1 MKLTVVGWYGTETI
15 GDRAILVGI
24 LSRISKVKC
33 IEKITIG
40 ALNPFFT
47 ERTILEDKRFIKQVT
62 NEHVELAVFNS
73 KSKSEIN
80 KFVAESDFII
90 MGGGPIMAIPDL
102 KMVDYTI
109 KLAKSLGKKTGIIG
123 CGFDP
128 LKTKEFI
135 NVGARILENSD
146 VKIFRDGTARKNAI
160 ELMQSLNK
168 PFNDYE
174 YKVALD
180 PAIEA
185 ALVYRKSKQDNLI
198 INRSEVVIN
207 FRELPEIY
215 NEFDKKDNINSEL
228 RKFVVDF
235 CGSQADKPVRFV
247 PMHYFRDGNDDR
259 DFINKLNF
267 DLGGIPNLV
276 VQNEVLTL
284 EETFDAFY
292 YSAYCVGMRFHSVVL
307 MTILN
312 GNNYVLDYTNPN
324 NGKIIGFLRDID
336 GSDLSFYSSRY
347 VNLHTLSED
356 GISFEYSDRRFS
368 PDYDYIERRLQVID
382 ESVKDV

>member
-1 MKLTVVGWYGTETI
+1 MNLVVIGWYGTETI

-24 LSRISKVKC
+24 LSRISKVKNL
-33 IEKITIG
+33 EKITIG

-47 ERTILEDKRFIKQVT
+47 ERTILEDKKFINQVT
-62 NEHVELAVFNS
+62 NENVELSVFNS
-73 KSKSEIN
+73 KNKSEI
-80 KFVAESDFII
+80 VQAVSESDFVI

-102 KMVDYTI
+102 KMINYTL
-109 KLAKSLGKKTGIIG
+109 KLAKSFGKKTGIIG

-135 NVGARILENSD
+135 NIGASILENSD
-146 VKIFRDGTARKNAI
+146 VKIFRDETARKNAI
-160 ELMQSLNK
+160 ELMLSLDK
-168 PFNDYE
+168 SFNIYE

-185 ALVYRKSKQDNLI
+185 ALVYKKGKQKNLI
-198 INRSEVVIN
+198 IDRTEVVIN
-207 FRELPEIY
+207 FRDLPEIY
-215 NEFDKKDNINSEL
+215 NEFDRKGSINCEL
-228 RKFVVDF
+228 CKFVVDF
-235 CGSQADKPVRFV
+235 CGSQAHKPVRFV

-267 DLGGIPNLV
+267 ELGGIPNLV

-284 EETFDAFY
+284 EETFDVFY
-292 YSAYCVGMRFHSVVL
+292 HSAYCVGMRFHSVVL

-336 GSDLSFYSSRY
+336 DSELSFYNSRY
-347 VNLHTLSED
+347 VNLHTLSEA
-356 GISFEYSDRRFS
+356 GIKFEYSDRKFS
-368 PDYDYIERRLQVID
+368 PNYDYIEQRLQVID
-382 ESVKDV
+382 ESVKNV

>member
-1 MKLTVVGWYGTETI
+1 MKLVVVGWYGTETI

-24 LSRISKVKC
+24 LSRISNVKN
-33 IEKITIG
+33 IEKVTIG

-47 ERTILEDKRFIKQVT
+47 ERTILEDEKFIKQVT
-62 NEHVELAVFNS
+62 NESVDLSVFNS
-73 KSKSEIN
+73 KSKLEIMHA
-80 KFVAESDFII
+80 VSESDFVI

-135 NVGARILENSD
+135 NVGASILENSD
-146 VKIFRDGTARKNAI
+146 IKIFRDETARKNAI
-160 ELMQSLNK
+160 ELMQYLNK
-168 PFNDYE
+168 PFNGYE

-185 ALVYRKSKQDNLI
+185 ALVYKNSKQKNLI
-198 INRSEVVIN
+198 VDRAEVVIN
-207 FRELPEIY
+207 FRDLPEIY
-215 NEFDKKDNINSEL
+215 NEFDQKAHINSEL
-228 RKFVVDF
+228 CKFTVDF
-235 CGSQADKPVRFV
+235 CSSQGNKPVRFV

-267 DLGGIPNLV
+267 DLGGIPNLII
-276 VQNEVLTL
+276 QNEVLTL

-292 YSAYCVGMRFHSVVL
+292 HSAYCVGMRFHSVVL

-336 GSDLSFYSSRY
+336 DSELSFYNSRY
-347 VNLHTLSED
+347 VNLHTLSEA
-356 GISFEYSDRRFS
+356 GINFKYSDRKFS
-368 PDYDYIERRLQVID
+368 PDYDYIEKRLKIID
-382 ESVKDV
+382 ESLKNV